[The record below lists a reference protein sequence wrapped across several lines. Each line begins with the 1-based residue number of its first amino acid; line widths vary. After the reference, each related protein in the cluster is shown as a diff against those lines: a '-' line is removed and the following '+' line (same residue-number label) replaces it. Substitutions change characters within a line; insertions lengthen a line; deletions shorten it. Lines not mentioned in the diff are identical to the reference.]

1 MALHWNIGDIANFKE
16 LCHINVRTNDKGE
29 EICDIHPVTDALIWS
44 CMSVG
49 MGEIT
54 EQNYEE
60 FYRRMVALA
69 KIHGPMLRNKDGSM
83 AISLADVRAH
93 IGLRCNVSFQH
104 DLEFQMGLGRRVN
117 DHAGSALVKARDD
130 LAVADAAEQVVEDAS
145 KGD

>member
-16 LCHINVRTNDKGE
+16 LCHINVRTNDEGE
-29 EICDIHPVTDALIWS
+29 EICDINPVTDSLIWS
-44 CMSVG
+44 TMAVG

-54 EQNYEE
+54 EDKYEE

-69 KIHGPMLRNKDGSM
+69 KIHGPMLRNEDGSM
-83 AISLADVRAH
+83 AITLADVRAH
-93 IGLRCNVSFQH
+93 IGLKCNVSFQH

-117 DHAGSALVKARDD
+117 QDAGAALSQAKKD
-130 LAVADAAEQVVEDAS
+130 LAVADAEKAVVDAS